1 MLPAH
6 SCTVATALSVLN
18 EYSAIALQFERKRC
32 DKIADIFVAGPM
44 GMSPRRAGAIR
55 SLGRA
60 KPAAVRRASRRIFVR
75 QSHLFRS
82 STVEIVLKD
91 SELRDA
97 PGYRPDPA
105 LWNVAIRSCGY
116 IQARQALSEELACL
130 PA

>member
-32 DKIADIFVAGPM
+32 DKIADTFVAGPM

-82 STVEIVLKD
+82 STLGTTTQRFVAGR
-91 SELRDA
+91 SS
-97 PGYRPDPA
+97 PRPP
-105 LWNVAIRSCGY
+105 NHTKPHPN
-116 IQARQALSEELACL
+116 LAYKG
-130 PA
+130 